1 MMRGSYIT
9 LRSLSEAD
17 DEEDVVA
24 CYFPDSYKNVSGK
37 KDDEKMKKAEQ
48 DAKEGKC
55 KLIVW
60 RWEEPVK

>member
-1 MMRGSYIT
+1 MTGSYVEIKN
-9 LRSLSEAD
+9 LNEVND
-17 DEEDVVA
+17 NEDIVA
-24 CYFPDSYKNVSGK
+24 YYFYKSYKNVSGK

-60 RWEEPVK
+60 RWENTMK

>member
-1 MMRGSYIT
+1 MAVDYAT
-9 LRSLSEAD
+9 L
-17 DEEDVVA
+17 
-24 CYFPDSYKNVSGK
+24 
-37 KDDEKMKKAEQ
+37 KKAEQ

>member
-1 MMRGSYIT
+1 MTGSYIT
-9 LRSLSEAD
+9 LKSLSEAD
-17 DEEDVVA
+17 NEEDIVA
-24 CYFPDSYKNVSGK
+24 YYFPDSYKNVSGK